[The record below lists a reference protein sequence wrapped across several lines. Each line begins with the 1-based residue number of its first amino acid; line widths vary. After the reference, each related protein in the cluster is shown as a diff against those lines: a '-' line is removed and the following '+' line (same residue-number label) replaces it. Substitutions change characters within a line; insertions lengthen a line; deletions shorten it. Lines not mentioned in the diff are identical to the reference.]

1 VSGVEAAFLE
11 GNTMITIQQK
21 RVRAFVAGVSFV
33 PAPILP
39 QFYQVFSRSA
49 NGSPATEANIM
60 NWTTM
65 NNME

>member
-1 VSGVEAAFLE
+1 
-11 GNTMITIQQK
+11 MITIQQK

-60 NWTTM
+60 NWTTVH
-65 NNME
+65 NKE